1 MKKTRLEIGPE
12 ENPACGH
19 TDRREDARALLQ
31 SFERTDTRVYR

>member
-19 TDRREDARALLQ
+19 TDRREEMLALCYNRLK
-31 SFERTDTRVYR
+31 ELIPE

>member
-19 TDRREDARALLQ
+19 TDRREEMLADTLDRLAAL
-31 SFERTDTRVYR
+31 R